1 MPFQYVLANLL
12 AAHPDALG
20 VIFLDDAG
28 ETIDL
33 ASVEYAPFDLQVI
46 GAYLGIYLRRLGEL
60 TERSALG
67 APQFVNIELERVHLY
82 IMTLPDGYCLAM
94 VQRAPAVLAT
104 ARRTLERAA
113 DQLRREVFASS

>member
-33 ASVEYAPFDLQVI
+33 ASVEYPPFDLQVL
-46 GAYLGIYLRRLGEL
+46 GAYLGIYLRQLGEL
-60 TERSALG
+60 TERSDAG
-67 APQFVNIELERVHLY
+67 SPRFVHIELANAHLY
-82 IMTLPDGYCLAM
+82 ITALPDGYYLAM
-94 VQRAPAVLAT
+94 VQRSRGIPAAT
-104 ARRTLERAA
+104 TRSLNHAA
-113 DQLRREVFASS
+113 EELRREVFS